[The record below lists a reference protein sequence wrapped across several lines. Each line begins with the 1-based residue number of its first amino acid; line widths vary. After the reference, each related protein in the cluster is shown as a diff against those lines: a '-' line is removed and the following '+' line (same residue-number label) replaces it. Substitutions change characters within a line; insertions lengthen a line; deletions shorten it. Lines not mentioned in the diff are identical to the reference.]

1 MQNII
6 KALNYQTRR
15 DNFTIYALLAGC
27 SGIGMLLLSYPNL
40 DYSTLT
46 GSVLAGFSGD
56 CTALGV
62 MLFLLVLVCRICGWD
77 SADKT
82 INYELLSGHNRADVY
97 WGRVLVTF
105 MWAIPIVVLLIGLPL
120 AVVSIFNGWGVEA
133 DFWGL
138 MARYA
143 LAMLPVIRM
152 ICELIFFTFLVKNCY
167 IAMVL
172 GYIFMMLP
180 VMVELIIEETAKIE
194 ISWAFSITNLI
205 DLLWLSNSYMG
216 FVDGEDVMVYDLSVE
231 PTYLL
236 YTVLASVGVS
246 AVCLLGGYWLF
257 KKSDMN

>member
-6 KALNYQTRR
+6 KALNHQTRR

-27 SGIGMLLLSYPNL
+27 SGLGLFFLSYSNI
-40 DYSTLT
+40 DFSMLT
-46 GSVLAGFSGD
+46 GSVLAGMCGD
-56 CTALGV
+56 CIALGV
-62 MLFLLVLVCRICGWD
+62 MLFLIVLVCRICGWD

-82 INYELLSGHNRADVY
+82 INYELLSGHNRAEVY
-97 WGRVLVTF
+97 WGRVLAVF
-105 MWAIPIVVLLIGLPL
+105 MWAVPIVVLLILLPL
-120 AVVSIFNGWGVEA
+120 AVASIFNGWGVEA

-152 ICELIFFTFLVKNCY
+152 ICELIFFTFLLRNCY
-167 IAMVL
+167 IAMIL
-172 GYIFMMLP
+172 GYIFMMLFN
-180 VMVELIIEETAKIE
+180 MVEIIIEETAKVD
-194 ISWAFSITNLI
+194 ISWVFSITNVIELM
-205 DLLWLSNSYMG
+205 WLSNSYMG

-231 PTYLL
+231 PDYLL

-246 AVCLLGGYWLF
+246 AVCLLGGYLFF